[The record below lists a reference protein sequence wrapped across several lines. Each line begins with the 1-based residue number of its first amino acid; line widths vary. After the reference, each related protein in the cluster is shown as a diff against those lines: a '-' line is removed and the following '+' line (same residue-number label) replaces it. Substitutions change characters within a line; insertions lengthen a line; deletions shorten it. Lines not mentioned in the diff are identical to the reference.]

1 MHIPHCPATLLNKTI
16 TKRVRLTLHLQAFGR
31 LAFIWIEGNITIYIW
46 MKEGNTI
53 YFAVYKERLNEWTN
67 IQFIHALVCDENDNN
82 NEDEDE
88 DDDEDGVWLPGSSG
102 WCHGSYR
109 AVFQLSAIVEL

>member
-1 MHIPHCPATLLNKTI
+1 
-16 TKRVRLTLHLQAFGR
+16 
-31 LAFIWIEGNITIYIW
+31 

-88 DDDEDGVWLPGSSG
+88 DGDEDGVCDVGNPL
-102 WCHGSYR
+102 
-109 AVFQLSAIVEL
+109 